1 MGDDHVV
8 ALERRFSVK
17 DFVSHFVG
25 LSGLKAVALRDLAH
39 ACVAKQTRLV
49 EDDDVVYQLLYVVDR
64 PWGDLLILPRRKD
77 SAYNTQSYGSWN
89 VCA

>member
-8 ALERRFSVK
+8 ALERWFGIEHV
-17 DFVSHFVG
+17 VAHLVG

-49 EDDDVVYQLLYVVDR
+49 EDDDVIYQLLYVVNLVG
-64 PWGDLLILPRRKD
+64 GDDECRVSDKFF
-77 SAYNTQSYGSWN
+77 ATT
-89 VCA
+89 

>member
-8 ALERRFSVK
+8 ALERWFGIEHV
-17 DFVSHFVG
+17 VAHLVG

-49 EDDDVVYQLLYVVDR
+49 EDDDVVYQLLYVVDLVG
-64 PWGDLLILPRRKD
+64 GDMSVVSSDKFF
-77 SAYNTQSYGSWN
+77 ATT
-89 VCA
+89 